1 MSHETDFPVWNFE
14 QEPYEEPKDE
24 TSVNLRAYLDRM
36 PEEKMLQYRH
46 DWPDQQVMD
55 WDGNFKDE
63 DGEYSLFLICSE
75 REIPVAEY
83 RRELERCI
91 AYRDRV
97 RDKLVRSVAR

>member
-24 TSVNLRAYLDRM
+24 TSVNMRAYLDRM
-36 PEEKMLQYRH
+36 PDEKMQQYRK
-46 DWPDQQVMD
+46 DWSDQQVME

-63 DGEYSLFLICSE
+63 DGEHSLFLICSE
-75 REIPVAEY
+75 REVTVAEY
-83 RRELERCI
+83 RRELERAI

-97 RDKLVRSVAR
+97 RPKLASAGK

>member
-14 QEPYEEPKDE
+14 QEPYDERKDE

-36 PEEKMLQYRH
+36 PDEKMQKYRK
-46 DWPDQQVMD
+46 DWSDQQVMD

-63 DGEYSLFLICSE
+63 DGENSLFLICSE
-75 REIPVAEY
+75 REVDVAEY
-83 RRELERCI
+83 RKVLEQAI

-97 RDKLVRSVAR
+97 RSKLTGAAK